1 MFKNS
6 HTLIYPI
13 DSSGCMEGKIVIVT
27 GANAGIGKAT
37 ALELAKMG
45 SHVVM
50 VCRNMKKAE
59 KVFLEIQLEAE
70 TEKLDL
76 MYCDFGSLDSFNKFV
91 KKFKSK
97 YKRLD
102 VLINNHGAVFVL
114 KSKTENGFESTFA
127 INHLGY
133 FSLTLQLLDLLK
145 ASTPSRIVNV
155 SSSSNYKVKKLEID
169 DYNWDRRTY
178 YLMTAYAESKLYNIM
193 FTFLLA
199 EKLEGTGVT
208 VNCLHPG
215 YVKTKIG
222 LNNFFL
228 RLLTPIVKS
237 GGMSIEEGAKTSVYL
252 ASSPDVKNVSGK
264 FYAKMKE
271 KKPNEL
277 AFDKEAQEKLWKLSL
292 KLTDL

>member
-1 MFKNS
+1 MK
-6 HTLIYPI
+6 
-13 DSSGCMEGKIVIVT
+13 DKIVIVT

-37 ALELAKMG
+37 ALKLAEMG
-45 SHVVM
+45 AHVVM

-59 KVFLEIQLEAE
+59 KEFLEIQQKAE

-76 MYCDFGSLDSFNKFV
+76 MYCDFASLDSINKFV
-91 KKFKSK
+91 IEFKSK
-97 YKRLD
+97 YKKLD
-102 VLINNHGAVFVL
+102 VLINNHGAVFIL
-114 KSKTENGFESTFA
+114 KSKTEDGFESTFA
-127 INHLGY
+127 VNHLGY

-155 SSSSNYKVKKLEID
+155 SSSSSYKVKQLEID

-178 YLMTAYAESKLYNIM
+178 YLMKAYAESKLYNIM
-193 FTFLLA
+193 FTFHLTEIL
-199 EKLEGTGVT
+199 KGTGVT

-228 RLLTPIVKS
+228 RMLTPIIKS

-252 ASSPDVKNVSGK
+252 ASSPEVKNVSGK
-264 FYAKMKE
+264 FYSKMKE

-277 AFDKEAQEKLWKLSL
+277 AFDKEAQKKLWKLSL
-292 KLTDL
+292 KLTNL